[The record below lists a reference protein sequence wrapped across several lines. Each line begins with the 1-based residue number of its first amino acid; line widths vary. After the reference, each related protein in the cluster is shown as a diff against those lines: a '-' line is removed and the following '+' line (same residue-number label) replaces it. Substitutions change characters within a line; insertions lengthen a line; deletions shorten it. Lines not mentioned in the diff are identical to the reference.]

1 MKKGRLRIGL
11 ILDYIVSEYSELIV
25 SGIRNA
31 CQNKNIEFL
40 LFPIGE
46 LHDIRAFFDY
56 QNVAVTAFISKSN
69 LDGVIF
75 VSGTQ
80 MHYMTK
86 AEVTSY
92 IKSFLP
98 LPIVNISAVIPGIPS
113 INVDSYNAYKAII
126 DNLIDEQGCKKFGVL
141 GVRSNSNEAKYR
153 RNSIKSILEERE
165 VPSKNVTFWK
175 ADFEYKLAFS
185 ELEYYFT
192 ENGKFDFDAVL
203 CLNDEMAYAALD
215 FCHNHGL
222 KVPEDVCIVGFDD
235 LERSSFCT
243 PALSSINQEILEQG
257 YKAVELLEKIINGEK
272 VSPITTVEATAVMRE
287 STCRHKYSKEFGQ
300 NQFVR
305 IDTENKMISKL
316 NFSGTEWYLKKGQFS
331 QIARY
336 YTEIQY
342 NMTSEQ
348 LMHRINGDVRAFGV
362 KACAVVLYE
371 NPIEMPTPFD
381 YFNLPHKARVYAAFD
396 DATGYDSNKNP
407 KRLMFNPK
415 TQLLPDDIYQY
426 EPEGDVVLALFHNTL
441 QYGYIVLRRG
451 DYDSLVYDLLVKMLS
466 SIVSSVYSFAL
477 VNSETT
483 KYRAKYDKMDVI
495 ASTDELTGLN
505 NRRGLYEVGQATLKL
520 AEKMGQHGMVI
531 YSDMDGLKKIND
543 TYGHE
548 AGDRAILAE
557 SIILKGNFRSNDI
570 ISRIG
575 GDEFAIICPG
585 LTLEA
590 FERIKEQIDKDCALW
605 TEGNKAGFTL
615 SISMGCMEYPS
626 DKVGYQITP
635 LLSEAD
641 SLMYIEK
648 RNKKKLQK
656 DKS

>member
-1 MKKGRLRIGL
+1 MKNKRLRIGL
-11 ILDYIVSEYSELIV
+11 ILDYIVSEYSELIED
-25 SGIRNA
+25 GIRAA
-31 CQNKNIEFL
+31 CRKKNIEFL
-40 LFPIGE
+40 IFSIGE

-56 QNVAVTAFISKSN
+56 QNVAVTSFISSKN

-80 MHYMTK
+80 MHFMTK

-92 IKSFLP
+92 IKSFSP
-98 LPIVNISAVIPGIPS
+98 LPIVNISAIIPGIPS
-113 INVDSYNAYKAII
+113 INVDSYNAYKSII

-141 GVRSNSNEAKYR
+141 AVRSNSNEAKYR
-153 RNSIKSILEERE
+153 RNAIKNILEERDI
-165 VPSKNVTFWK
+165 PSKNVTFWK
-175 ADFEYKLAFS
+175 ADFEYKLSLS
-185 ELEYYFT
+185 ELEYYFE
-192 ENGKFDFDAVL
+192 ENNSFDFDAVL

-215 FCHNHGL
+215 FCHKHGF
-222 KVPEDVCIVGFDD
+222 KVPQDVCVVGFDD
-235 LERSSFCT
+235 LDRSSYCT
-243 PALSSINQEILEQG
+243 PSITSINQEIFQQG
-257 YKAVELLEKIINGEK
+257 YQAVELLESIIHGKK
-272 VSPITTVEATAVMRE
+272 VSPITTVEATAVMRD
-287 STCRHKYSKEFGQ
+287 STCRNLYSNEFKNNKYVKFDDGQ
-300 NQFVR
+300 N
-305 IDTENKMISKL
+305 DLAKL
-316 NFSGTEWYLKKGQFS
+316 KFSGTEWYFKKGQFS

-342 NMTSEQ
+342 NMTFEQ
-348 LMHRINGDVRAFGV
+348 LMHRINDDVRAFGV

-381 YFNLPHKARVYAAFD
+381 YFNLPHKARVYSAFD
-396 DATGYDSNKNP
+396 DDTGFDSNKDP
-407 KRLMFNPK
+407 KKIYFNPK
-415 TQLLPDDIYQY
+415 NSILPEDIYSF
-426 EPEGDVVLALFHNTL
+426 EPDGDAVLALFHNTL
-441 QYGYIVLRRG
+441 QYGYLVIRRG
-451 DYDSLVYDLLVKMLS
+451 AYDALVYDLLVKMLS
-466 SIVSSVYSFAL
+466 SIISSVYSFAL

-495 ASTDELTGLN
+495 ASTDELTGLS

-520 AEKMGQHGMVI
+520 AEQTEQRGMVI

-570 ISRIG
+570 IARIG

-585 LTLEA
+585 LTNES
-590 FERIKEQIDKDCALW
+590 FNRIKEQIEKDCLLW
-605 TEGNKAGFTL
+605 SEGNKAGFEL
-615 SISMGCMEYPS
+615 SISMGCVEYPS

-648 RNKKKLQK
+648 RNKKKMQK
-656 DKS
+656 EKA